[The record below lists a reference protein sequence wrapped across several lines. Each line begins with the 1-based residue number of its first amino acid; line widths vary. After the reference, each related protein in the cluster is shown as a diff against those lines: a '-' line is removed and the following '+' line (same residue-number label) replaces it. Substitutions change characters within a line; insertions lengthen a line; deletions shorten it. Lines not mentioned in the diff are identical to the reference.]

1 MRVGIDKI
9 GLFTPNKYV
18 DVVDLAHARNE
29 DPNKYLIGI
38 GQSEMSV
45 ADQTQD
51 AVSMGI
57 NATMKYIDRI
67 DKDKI
72 GLLVFGTESGID
84 QSKSA
89 SLFVKTA
96 LKLKPEVRTFEVKE
110 ACFGLTAALM
120 IARDFVRVH
129 PDQTAMVI
137 GSDIARYGIGTAGEV
152 TQGAGSVSML
162 IKADPAILA
171 LNDGHSAYSEDIND
185 FWRPNDSKL
194 AMVDG
199 KYSTQVYLDFFSK
212 TFADYKKQK
221 KLETNDFDA
230 IIYHLPFTKM
240 GLKANRLAVA
250 DQDEATTEKLQNSF
264 DASKQLS
271 RRVGNIY
278 TASLYMSLLSLLE
291 NGNLPTGA
299 LVGLFSY
306 GSGAM
311 GEFYSGNLVEGYKK
325 EVNAAGDE
333 KMLKRRQKVSVS
345 EYEEIFNTALDD
357 PEDNEELTSDD
368 EKGTWYFAGTK
379 GNIRQYKVK
388 YFPSL
393 ICFKTARA

>member
-1 MRVGIDKI
+1 MQVGIDKI

-18 DVVDLAHARNE
+18 DMVDLAHARNQ
-29 DPNKYLIGI
+29 DPNKFLIGI

-67 DKDKI
+67 DKDKV
-72 GLLVFGTESGID
+72 GLLVLGTESGID

-110 ACFGLTAALM
+110 ACFGLTAAVM

-129 PDQTAMVI
+129 PDQTAIVI
-137 GSDIARYGIGTAGEV
+137 GSDIARYGVNTGGEV

-162 IKADPAILA
+162 IKADPKILA

-185 FWRPNDSKL
+185 FWRPNASRV

-199 KYSTQVYLDFFSK
+199 KYSTQVYLDFFKK
-212 TFADYKKQK
+212 TFNDYKKQK
-221 KLETNDFDA
+221 NLETSAFDA
-230 IIYHLPFTKM
+230 IVYHLPFTKM
-240 GLKANRLAVA
+240 GLKANRIAVE
-250 DQDEATTEKLQNSF
+250 DQDQAVTENLETSF
-264 DASKQLS
+264 EASKQLS

-278 TASLYMSLLSLLE
+278 TASLYMSLLRLLE
-291 NGNLPTGA
+291 NGNLAAGS
-299 LVGLFSY
+299 LIGLFSY

-311 GEFYSGNLVEGYKK
+311 GEFYSGSLVEGYEKEIDQIKDQAMLDHRKK
-325 EVNAAGDE
+325 
-333 KMLKRRQKVSVS
+333 LTIS
-345 EYEEIFNTALDD
+345 EYEDVFNTALED
-357 PEDNEELTSDD
+357 PEDGVVLESDD
-368 EKGTWYFAGTK
+368 KEGTWYFAGTQ
-379 GNIRQYKVK
+379 GHVRQYKVK
-388 YFPSL
+388 
-393 ICFKTARA
+393 

>member
-18 DVVDLAHARNE
+18 DMVDLAHARNE

-291 NGNLPTGA
+291 NGNLPAGA

-333 KMLKRRQKVSVS
+333 KMLKRRQKVSVP

-388 YFPSL
+388 
-393 ICFKTARA
+393 

>member
-1 MRVGIDKI
+1 MQVGIDKI

-18 DVVDLAHARNE
+18 DMVDLAHARNQ
-29 DPNKYLIGI
+29 DPNKFLIGI

-67 DKDKI
+67 DKDKV
-72 GLLVFGTESGID
+72 GLLVLGTESGID

-110 ACFGLTAALM
+110 ACFGLTAAVM

-129 PDQTAMVI
+129 PDQTAIVI
-137 GSDIARYGIGTAGEV
+137 GSDIARYGVNTGGEV

-162 IKADPAILA
+162 IKADPKILA

-185 FWRPNDSKL
+185 FWRPNASRV

-199 KYSTQVYLDFFSK
+199 KYSTQVYLDFFKK
-212 TFADYKKQK
+212 TFNDYKKQK
-221 KLETNDFDA
+221 KLETSTFDA
-230 IIYHLPFTKM
+230 IVYHLPFTKM
-240 GLKANRLAVA
+240 GLKANRIAVE
-250 DQDEATTEKLQNSF
+250 DQDQAVTENLETSF
-264 DASKQLS
+264 EASKQLS

-291 NGNLPTGA
+291 NGNLAAGS
-299 LVGLFSY
+299 LIGLFSY

-311 GEFYSGNLVEGYKK
+311 GEFYSGNLVEGYEKEIDQIKDQAMLDHRKK
-325 EVNAAGDE
+325 
-333 KMLKRRQKVSVS
+333 LTIS
-345 EYEEIFNTALDD
+345 EYENVFNTALED
-357 PEDNEELTSDD
+357 PEDGVVLESDD
-368 EKGTWYFAGTK
+368 KEGTWYFAGTQ
-379 GNIRQYKVK
+379 GHVRQYKVK
-388 YFPSL
+388 
-393 ICFKTARA
+393 

>member
-18 DVVDLAHARNE
+18 DMVDLAHARNE

-240 GLKANRLAVA
+240 GLKANLLAVA

-291 NGNLPTGA
+291 NGNLPAGA

-333 KMLKRRQKVSVS
+333 KMLKRRQKVSVP

-388 YFPSL
+388 
-393 ICFKTARA
+393 

>member
-38 GQSEMSV
+38 GQSKMSV

-291 NGNLPTGA
+291 NGNLPAGA

-311 GEFYSGNLVEGYKK
+311 GEFYSGNLVEGYEK

-333 KMLKRRQKVSVS
+333 KMLKRRQKVSVP

-388 YFPSL
+388 
-393 ICFKTARA
+393 

>member
-18 DVVDLAHARNE
+18 DMVDLAHARNE

-129 PDQTAMVI
+129 PDKTAMVI

-291 NGNLPTGA
+291 NGNLPAGA

-311 GEFYSGNLVEGYKK
+311 GELYSGNLVEGYEK

-333 KMLKRRQKVSVS
+333 KMLKRRQKVSVP

-357 PEDNEELTSDD
+357 PEDNEELTGDD

-388 YFPSL
+388 
-393 ICFKTARA
+393 

>member
-325 EVNAAGDE
+325 EVNAARDE
-333 KMLKRRQKVSVS
+333 KMLKRRQKVSVP

-388 YFPSL
+388 
-393 ICFKTARA
+393 

>member
-18 DVVDLAHARNE
+18 DMVDLAHARNE

-291 NGNLPTGA
+291 NGNLPAGA

-311 GEFYSGNLVEGYKK
+311 GEFYSGNLVEGYEK

-333 KMLKRRQKVSVS
+333 KMLKRRQKVSVP

-388 YFPSL
+388 
-393 ICFKTARA
+393 

>member
-1 MRVGIDKI
+1 MQVGIDKI

-18 DVVDLAHARNE
+18 DMVDLAHARNE
-29 DPNKYLIGI
+29 DPNKFLIGI

-185 FWRPNDSKL
+185 FWRPNNSKL

-221 KLETNDFDA
+221 NLETKDFAA

-240 GLKANRLAVA
+240 GLKANRIAVA

-264 DASKQLS
+264 AASKQLS

-291 NGNLPTGA
+291 NGNLSAGS

-311 GEFYSGNLVEGYKK
+311 GEFYSGNLVAGYEK
-325 EVNAAGDE
+325 EINVASDE
-333 KMLKRRQKVSVS
+333 KMLERRQKLSIP
-345 EYEEIFNTALDD
+345 EYEDVFNTALED

-388 YFPSL
+388 
-393 ICFKTARA
+393 

>member
-18 DVVDLAHARNE
+18 DMVDLAHARNE

-152 TQGAGSVSML
+152 TQCAGSVSML

-333 KMLKRRQKVSVS
+333 KMLKRRQKVSVP

-388 YFPSL
+388 
-393 ICFKTARA
+393 

>member
-1 MRVGIDKI
+1 MQVGIDKI

-18 DVVDLAHARNE
+18 DMVDLAHARNQ
-29 DPNKYLIGI
+29 DPNKFLIGI

-67 DKDKI
+67 DKDKV
-72 GLLVFGTESGID
+72 GLLVLGTESGID

-110 ACFGLTAALM
+110 ACFGLTAAVM

-129 PDQTAMVI
+129 PDQTAIVI
-137 GSDIARYGIGTAGEV
+137 GSDIARYGVNTGGEV

-162 IKADPAILA
+162 IKADPKILA

-185 FWRPNDSKL
+185 FWRPNASRV

-199 KYSTQVYLDFFSK
+199 KYSTQVYLDFFKK
-212 TFADYKKQK
+212 TFNDYKKQK
-221 KLETNDFDA
+221 NLETSAFDA
-230 IIYHLPFTKM
+230 IVYHLPFTKM
-240 GLKANRLAVA
+240 GLKANRIAVE
-250 DQDEATTEKLQNSF
+250 DQDQAVTEKLETSF
-264 DASKQLS
+264 EASKQLS

-291 NGNLPTGA
+291 NGNLAAGS

-311 GEFYSGNLVEGYKK
+311 GEFYSGNLVEGYEKEIDQIKDQAMLDHRKK
-325 EVNAAGDE
+325 
-333 KMLKRRQKVSVS
+333 LTIS
-345 EYEEIFNTALDD
+345 EYENVFNTALED
-357 PEDNEELTSDD
+357 PEDGVVLESDD
-368 EKGTWYFAGTK
+368 EEGTWYFAGTQ
-379 GNIRQYKVK
+379 GHVRQYKVK
-388 YFPSL
+388 
-393 ICFKTARA
+393 

>member
-18 DVVDLAHARNE
+18 DMVDLAHARNE

-311 GEFYSGNLVEGYKK
+311 GEFYSGNLVEGYEK

-333 KMLKRRQKVSVS
+333 KMLKRRQKVSVP

-388 YFPSL
+388 
-393 ICFKTARA
+393 

>member
-1 MRVGIDKI
+1 MQVGIDKI

-18 DVVDLAHARNE
+18 DMVDLAHARNQ
-29 DPNKYLIGI
+29 DPNKFLIGI

-67 DKDKI
+67 DKDKV
-72 GLLVFGTESGID
+72 GLLVLGTESGID

-110 ACFGLTAALM
+110 DCFGLTAAVM

-129 PDQTAMVI
+129 PDQTAIVI
-137 GSDIARYGIGTAGEV
+137 GSDIARYGVNTGGEV

-162 IKADPAILA
+162 IKADPKILA

-185 FWRPNDSKL
+185 FWRPNASRV

-199 KYSTQVYLDFFSK
+199 KYSTQVYLDFFKK
-212 TFADYKKQK
+212 TFNDYKKQK
-221 KLETNDFDA
+221 NLETSAFDA
-230 IIYHLPFTKM
+230 IVYHLPFTKM
-240 GLKANRLAVA
+240 GLKANRIAVE
-250 DQDEATTEKLQNSF
+250 DQDQAVTENLETSF
-264 DASKQLS
+264 EASKQLS

-291 NGNLPTGA
+291 NGNLAAGS
-299 LVGLFSY
+299 LIGLFSY

-311 GEFYSGNLVEGYKK
+311 GEFYSGSLVEGYEKEIDQIKDQAMLDHRKK
-325 EVNAAGDE
+325 
-333 KMLKRRQKVSVS
+333 LTIS
-345 EYEEIFNTALDD
+345 EYEDVFNTALED
-357 PEDNEELTSDD
+357 PEDGVVLESDD
-368 EKGTWYFAGTK
+368 KEGTWYFAGTQ
-379 GNIRQYKVK
+379 GHVRQYKVK
-388 YFPSL
+388 
-393 ICFKTARA
+393 

>member
-1 MRVGIDKI
+1 MQVGIDKI

-18 DVVDLAHARNE
+18 DMVDLAHARNQ
-29 DPNKYLIGI
+29 DPNKFLIGI

-67 DKDKI
+67 DKDKV
-72 GLLVFGTESGID
+72 GLLVLGTESGID

-89 SLFVKTA
+89 SLFEKTA

-110 ACFGLTAALM
+110 ACFGLTAAVM

-129 PDQTAMVI
+129 PDQTAIVI
-137 GSDIARYGIGTAGEV
+137 GSDIARYGVNTGGEV

-162 IKADPAILA
+162 IKADPKILA

-185 FWRPNDSKL
+185 FWRPNASRV

-199 KYSTQVYLDFFSK
+199 KYSTQVYLDFFKK
-212 TFADYKKQK
+212 TFNDYKKQK
-221 KLETNDFDA
+221 NLETSAFDA
-230 IIYHLPFTKM
+230 IVYHLPFTKM
-240 GLKANRLAVA
+240 GLKANRIAVE
-250 DQDEATTEKLQNSF
+250 DQDQAVTENLETSF
-264 DASKQLS
+264 EASKQLS

-291 NGNLPTGA
+291 NGNLAAGS
-299 LVGLFSY
+299 LIGLFSY

-311 GEFYSGNLVEGYKK
+311 GEFYSGSLVEGYEKEIDQIKDQAMLDHRKK
-325 EVNAAGDE
+325 
-333 KMLKRRQKVSVS
+333 LTIS
-345 EYEEIFNTALDD
+345 EYEDVFNTALED
-357 PEDNEELTSDD
+357 PEDGVVLESDD
-368 EKGTWYFAGTK
+368 KEGTWYFAGTQ
-379 GNIRQYKVK
+379 GHVRQYKVK
-388 YFPSL
+388 
-393 ICFKTARA
+393 

>member
-1 MRVGIDKI
+1 MQVGIDKI

-18 DVVDLAHARNE
+18 DMVDLAHARNQ
-29 DPNKYLIGI
+29 DPNKFLIGI
-38 GQSEMSV
+38 GQSERSV

-67 DKDKI
+67 DKDKV
-72 GLLVFGTESGID
+72 GLLVLGTESGID

-110 ACFGLTAALM
+110 ACFGLTAAVM

-129 PDQTAMVI
+129 PDQTAIVI
-137 GSDIARYGIGTAGEV
+137 GSDIARYGVNTGGEV

-162 IKADPAILA
+162 IKADPKILA

-185 FWRPNDSKL
+185 FWRPNASRV

-199 KYSTQVYLDFFSK
+199 KYSTQVYLDFFKK
-212 TFADYKKQK
+212 TFNDYKKQK
-221 KLETNDFDA
+221 NLETSAFDA
-230 IIYHLPFTKM
+230 IVYHLPFTKM
-240 GLKANRLAVA
+240 GLKANRIAVE
-250 DQDEATTEKLQNSF
+250 DQDQAVTENLETSF
-264 DASKQLS
+264 EASKQLS

-291 NGNLPTGA
+291 NGNLAAGS
-299 LVGLFSY
+299 LIGLFSY

-311 GEFYSGNLVEGYKK
+311 GEFYSGSLVEGYEKEIDQIKDQAMLDHRKK
-325 EVNAAGDE
+325 
-333 KMLKRRQKVSVS
+333 LTIS
-345 EYEEIFNTALDD
+345 EYEDVFNTALED
-357 PEDNEELTSDD
+357 PEDGVVLESDD
-368 EKGTWYFAGTK
+368 KEGTWYFAGTQ
-379 GNIRQYKVK
+379 GHVRQYKVK
-388 YFPSL
+388 
-393 ICFKTARA
+393 

>member
-18 DVVDLAHARNE
+18 DMVDLAHARNE

-333 KMLKRRQKVSVS
+333 KMLKRRQKVSVP

-388 YFPSL
+388 
-393 ICFKTARA
+393 